1 MLAALAGCLSL
12 PERLYYKALQK
23 DGNCLNV
30 ALETCSLCYERG
42 YRDLW
47 VLVGPPLGRDE
58 HTMTFHINIEVDGDF
73 IPIFN
78 LSVPFPLFKFLY
90 KPGVSFK
97 TQPGAYVITVGKRKT
112 IVYMGYDGARGW
124 HVTRVEGN
132 ATEVVVPHYR
142 SAFLHSSRQAGQPFA
157 HGQWS
162 QNR

>member
-1 MLAALAGCLSL
+1 MSL
-12 PERLYYKALQK
+12 PEKLYYRALKK
-23 DGNCLNV
+23 DGNCLDV
-30 ALETCSLCYERG
+30 ALETCRLCYEKG

-58 HTMTFHINIEVDGDF
+58 HTMTFHVNIEVDGDF
-73 IPIFN
+73 IPIFS

-97 TQPGAYVITVGKRKT
+97 TKPGAYVITVGEQET
-112 IVYMGYDGARGW
+112 VIYMEYDKERGW
-124 HVTRVEGN
+124 HVLEVEGN
-132 ATEVVVPHYR
+132 ATEVVVPLYR
-142 SAFLHSSRQAGQPFA
+142 SAFRHSSLQAEHPLA